1 MTETERTHY
10 FIKGWDGKIRDSG
23 FDFVQYDQTG
33 GWEPSD
39 YPFVRGFDGTG
50 KKWTDIEVFDES
62 ALGETPLK
70 SNIGVPR
77 TGTAAA

>member
-1 MTETERTHY
+1 MTETERTRY

-33 GWEPSD
+33 GWEPAD
-39 YPFVRGFDGTG
+39 YPAVRGFNGTG
-50 KKWTDIEVFDES
+50 KKWTDIEVLDES
-62 ALGETPLK
+62 GLGETPLK

-77 TGTAAA
+77 TGTAAE